1 MSEERHYRLTFPN
14 QNGGDVEDFY
24 NLGEELGSGAFSV
37 VVKAQHKKSGDIVAI
52 KQVDKEQ
59 TDAEEMY
66 NELNVMSQLRHP
78 NLVTF
83 KEIFEGPEKFY
94 VVMELVTGGEL
105 FDRIIE
111 LQRYSEREAVH
122 VMLQALSG
130 LKHMHDNHIAHRDL
144 KPENLLLS
152 SKEPHATVKIADF
165 GFAVKVT
172 SDSELLQLVGTPP
185 YFAPE
190 LSHLRDESVMEGYGR
205 PVDIWSM
212 GVILYIL
219 LSGIHPFQIADE
231 DLMLDNIQAAKWDWV
246 GPNWPKISLDAK
258 DLVRTM
264 LSKDASQRLTI
275 NQCLTHKW
283 LSSDM
288 KDVED
293 LGPVADAIRTL
304 QAKKRLKGAMQAV
317 LAQQKLK
324 RLLALR
330 PPPPKQKLTKVV
342 IKALQGKDLAPKDS
356 NGKSDPYLII
366 LYGTQQ
372 FKTKC
377 IKKTLNP
384 VWTDQTF
391 VIAADPNVAQI
402 LVECWDYDVVGTHDF
417 MGEFYVP
424 LTSIPDD
431 GSQIRKPFKL
441 ELTTSKIKAKK
452 TNFVSGTIELELFKT
467 Q

>member
-1 MSEERHYRLTFPN
+1 
-14 QNGGDVEDFY
+14 
-24 NLGEELGSGAFSV
+24 
-37 VVKAQHKKSGDIVAI
+37 
-52 KQVDKEQ
+52 
-59 TDAEEMY
+59 
-66 NELNVMSQLRHP
+66 
-78 NLVTF
+78 
-83 KEIFEGPEKFY
+83 
-94 VVMELVTGGEL
+94 MELVTGGEL

-122 VMLQALSG
+122 VMLQVLAG
-130 LKHMHDNHIAHRDL
+130 LKHMHDHNIAHRDL

-165 GFAVKVT
+165 GFATKVST
-172 SDSELLQLVGTPP
+172 DSELLQLVGTPP

-190 LSHLRDESVMEGYGR
+190 LSRLRDESVMEGYGR
-205 PVDIWSM
+205 PVDIWAM

-246 GPNWPKISLDAK
+246 GPNWPKISGDAK
-258 DLVRTM
+258 DLVRSM
-264 LSKDASQRLTI
+264 LIKDSSSRASI
-275 NQCLTHKW
+275 NQCITHKW
-283 LSSDM
+283 LTSDM
-288 KDVED
+288 TDVQD
-293 LGPVADAIRTL
+293 LGPVVDAIKDL
-304 QAKKRLKGAMQAV
+304 QARKRMKAAFQAI
-317 LAQQKLK
+317 LAQQKMK

-330 PPPPKQKLTKVV
+330 PPPPKQKLTKIV
-342 IKALQGKDLAPKDS
+342 IKALQGKDLASKDS

-391 VIAADPNVAQI
+391 VIAADPSHQKI

-417 MGEFYVP
+417 MGEFYVDVS
-424 LTSIPDD
+424 SIPDD
-431 GSQIRKPFKL
+431 GSAIKKHFPVGLSPDPKN
-441 ELTTSKIKAKK
+441 KAKK
-452 TNFVSGTIELELFKT
+452 TNFVSGSIELEIFKT
-467 Q
+467 F

>member
-1 MSEERHYRLTFPN
+1 
-14 QNGGDVEDFY
+14 
-24 NLGEELGSGAFSV
+24 
-37 VVKAQHKKSGDIVAI
+37 
-52 KQVDKEQ
+52 
-59 TDAEEMY
+59 
-66 NELNVMSQLRHP
+66 
-78 NLVTF
+78 
-83 KEIFEGPEKFY
+83 
-94 VVMELVTGGEL
+94 
-105 FDRIIE
+105 
-111 LQRYSEREAVH
+111 
-122 VMLQALSG
+122 
-130 LKHMHDNHIAHRDL
+130 MHDNNITHRDL

-152 SKEPHATVKIADF
+152 SKEHHATVKIADF
-165 GFAVKVT
+165 GFATKVT
-172 SDSELLQLVGTPP
+172 NDTELLQLVGTPP

-190 LSHLRDESVMEGYGR
+190 LSRLRDEAVMEGYGR
-205 PVDIWSM
+205 PVDIWAM

-231 DLMLDNIQAAKWDWV
+231 DLMLDNIQSAKWDWV
-246 GPNWPKISLDAK
+246 GPNWPKISGDAK

-264 LSKDASQRLTI
+264 LAKNASQRLTI
-275 NQCLTHKW
+275 TQCLTHKW
-283 LSSDM
+283 LTSDM
-288 KDVED
+288 KEVED
-293 LGPVADAIRTL
+293 LGAVAEAIKLL

-330 PPPPKQKLTKVV
+330 PPPPKQKLTKIV
-342 IKALQGKDLAPKDS
+342 IKAKQGKDLAAKDS

-391 VIAADPNVAQI
+391 VIAADASTPQI

-417 MGEFYVP
+417 MGEFYIP
-424 LTSIPDD
+424 LSTIPDD
-431 GSQIRKPFKL
+431 GSPLKKHFTL
-441 ELTTSKIKAKK
+441 ELTTSKSKAKK

-467 Q
+467 H